1 MDNIA
6 FGIERQC
13 NVLVNEVYP
22 AVEVALESAILLC
35 CDRDSE
41 EELQTQLFAFQH
53 IRNEFNSL
61 VLLERKLVFI
71 TLKNIGRKPIDNM
84 GELLRLIKNKDLKI
98 QDCLNSLEPFFID
111 KNSIIRDLRNA
122 FDHLFL
128 IEKQKLYE
136 LLIRLMPARYSLFFN
151 ESYFSKN

>member
-1 MDNIA
+1 MKGAFYLLIPQNIVDDAKSA
-6 FGIERQC
+6 FGQQAI
-13 NVLVNEVYP
+13 P
-22 AVEVALESAILLC
+22 IIVE
-35 CDRDSE
+35 
-41 EELQTQLFAFQH
+41 
-53 IRNEFNSL
+53 
-61 VLLERKLVFI
+61 
-71 TLKNIGRKPIDNM
+71 
-84 GELLRLIKNKDLKI
+84 DLKI

-111 KNSIIRDLRNA
+111 KYSIIRDLRNA